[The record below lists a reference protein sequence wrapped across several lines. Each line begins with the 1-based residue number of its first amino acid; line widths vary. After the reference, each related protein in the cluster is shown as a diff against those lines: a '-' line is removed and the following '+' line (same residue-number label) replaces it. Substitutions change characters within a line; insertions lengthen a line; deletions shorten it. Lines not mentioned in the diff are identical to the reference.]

1 MNSFANS
8 PSKILCDKLKLKK
21 MFLAWFFVVRNT
33 FNQEKKTYFGGKIVF
48 KLLLIERIIKITSVI
63 LFFAFALYDFE
74 T

>member
-33 FNQEKKTYFGGKIVF
+33 FNQEKKHFGGKTVF
-48 KLLLIERIIKITSVI
+48 TLLLIERIIKITSVI
-63 LFFAFALYDFE
+63 LFFAFALYDCE

>member
-33 FNQEKKTYFGGKIVF
+33 FNQEKKIILV
-48 KLLLIERIIKITSVI
+48 ER
-63 LFFAFALYDFE
+63 LFLHYY
-74 T
+74 